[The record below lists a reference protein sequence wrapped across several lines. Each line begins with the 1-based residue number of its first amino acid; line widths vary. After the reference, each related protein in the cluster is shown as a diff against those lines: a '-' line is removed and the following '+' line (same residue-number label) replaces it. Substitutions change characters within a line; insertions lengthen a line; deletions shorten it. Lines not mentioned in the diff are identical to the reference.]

1 MGGEGRVVV
10 VSNRTPSVSTPSS
23 VEERRNLPVGGL
35 VSCLRSF
42 IETVGGIWM
51 GWDGNSDGQEDTAPA
66 TTTSEVEGM
75 RLASV
80 SLSRDEVERFYNIF
94 SNRILWPVLHGF
106 PDKATI
112 NHDSYHVYRNVN
124 RKYAASL
131 IDLLRSGDQVWVQ
144 DFHLFPLGRELRK
157 LGWTGRIG
165 FFLHVPFPPS
175 EIFGILP
182 WARKLL
188 TCLFDYDL
196 VGLQTPKYLHNLEE
210 SLGDELG
217 AVLIGDTV
225 HHQGRTL
232 KLRSFPV
239 GADVQAF
246 REMALSQVPTP
257 VSRFL
262 EDFPK
267 DRQILLG
274 VDRLDY
280 TKGIV
285 QRVQAIE
292 RLLDDHPE
300 LIGRVT
306 LIQISAPS
314 RVNIP
319 EYAQERERY
328 DSLVGKIN
336 GKFGEAHWMP
346 IVPLHHSYAQQDLA
360 HFYREADACLVT
372 PLRDGMNLVAKEFV
386 ASQTSD
392 PGVLIL
398 SRFCGAAESMQ
409 DALMVNPYDI
419 QGTASATYRALTMPR
434 PERLRRWKAL
444 FRDVRSHTARDWCY
458 SFLAA
463 LGDAQ
468 DIQPRNSPTS
478 SEPDR
483 Q

>member
-1 MGGEGRVVV
+1 MGRSIPVADSAIGAIMGGEGRVVV

-23 VEERRNLPVGGL
+23 EEERRNLPVGGL
-35 VSCLRSF
+35 VSCLRPFLESR
-42 IETVGGIWM
+42 GAIWM
-51 GWDGNSDGQEDTAPA
+51 GWDGNSDGQGDTAP
-66 TTTSEVEGM
+66 TTITEVEGM

-94 SNRILWPVLHGF
+94 SNRTLWPILHGF

-112 NHDSYHVYRNVN
+112 SHDSYRVYRSVN
-124 RKYAASL
+124 RKYAAAL
-131 IDLLRSGDQVWVQ
+131 IDLLRPGDLVSIQ

-165 FFLHVPFPPS
+165 FFLHIPFPSS

-196 VGLQTPKYLHNLEE
+196 VGLQTQKYLHNLQE

-217 AVLIGDTV
+217 AGLIGDTV
-225 HHQGRTL
+225 HHHGRTL
-232 KLRSFPV
+232 KVGSFPV

-267 DRQILLG
+267 DRQLLLG

-285 QRVQAIE
+285 QRMQAIE

-300 LIGRVT
+300 LRGHVT

-336 GKFGEAHWMP
+336 GRFGEAHWMP
-346 IVPLHHSYAQQDLA
+346 IHPPCTAPIPSRTWPTSIERPTPASSPLS
-360 HFYREADACLVT
+360 
-372 PLRDGMNLVAKEFV
+372 
-386 ASQTSD
+386 
-392 PGVLIL
+392 
-398 SRFCGAAESMQ
+398 
-409 DALMVNPYDI
+409 
-419 QGTASATYRALTMPR
+419 GTA
-434 PERLRRWKAL
+434 
-444 FRDVRSHTARDWCY
+444 
-458 SFLAA
+458 
-463 LGDAQ
+463 
-468 DIQPRNSPTS
+468 
-478 SEPDR
+478 
-483 Q
+483 

>member
-23 VEERRNLPVGGL
+23 EEERRNLPVGGL
-35 VSCLRSF
+35 VSCLRPF
-42 IETVGGIWM
+42 LETQGGIWM
-51 GWDGNSDGQEDTAPA
+51 GWDGTSDGQGDTAP
-66 TTTSEVEGM
+66 TTITEVEGM

-80 SLSRDEVERFYNIF
+80 SLSRDEVERFYNTF
-94 SNRILWPVLHGF
+94 SNRTLWPILHGF

-112 NHDSYHVYRNVN
+112 SHDSYRVYRSVN

-131 IDLLRSGDQVWVQ
+131 IDLLRPGDLVSIQ

-165 FFLHVPFPPS
+165 FFLHSPFPPS
-175 EIFGILP
+175 EIFGVLP

-188 TCLFDYDL
+188 TCIFDYDL
-196 VGLQTPKYLHNLEE
+196 VGLQTQKYLHNLQE

-217 AVLIGDTV
+217 AGLIGDTV
-225 HHQGRTL
+225 HHHGRTL
-232 KLRSFPV
+232 KVGSFPV

-267 DRQILLG
+267 DRQLLIG

-285 QRVQAIE
+285 QRMQAIE

-300 LIGRVT
+300 LRGHVT

-336 GKFGEAHWMP
+336 GRFGEAHWMP
-346 IVPLHHSYAQQDLA
+346 IHPPAPPLFPAGPGPLLSRGRHLPRHLSPGRHEFSRQGVRSLPDLRPRGLG
-360 HFYREADACLVT
+360 HFPLLRRRRVHAGRSHGQ
-372 PLRDGMNLVAKEFV
+372 PLRLSADSFRHLPRLDHAQTRATTSLEGPLQGRKQSHRPRLVL
-386 ASQTSD
+386 QL
-392 PGVLIL
+392 P
-398 SRFCGAAESMQ
+398 
-409 DALMVNPYDI
+409 
-419 QGTASATYRALTMPR
+419 
-434 PERLRRWKAL
+434 
-444 FRDVRSHTARDWCY
+444 
-458 SFLAA
+458 
-463 LGDAQ
+463 
-468 DIQPRNSPTS
+468 
-478 SEPDR
+478 
-483 Q
+483 